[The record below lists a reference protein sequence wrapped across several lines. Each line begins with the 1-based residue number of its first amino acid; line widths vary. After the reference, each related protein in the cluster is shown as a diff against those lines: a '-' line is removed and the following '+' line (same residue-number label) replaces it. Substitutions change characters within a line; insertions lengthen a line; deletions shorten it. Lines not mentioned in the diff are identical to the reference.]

1 MAKLN
6 AAGRAKVPQSQFGVP
21 SKAGSAGA
29 KKKSGNYPMPD
40 KAHAKAA
47 LALDHNAPASQ
58 RPAIEAKARKV
69 LGSSKAAPK
78 GKARGK

>member
-1 MAKLN
+1 
-6 AAGRAKVPQSQFGVP
+6 
-21 SKAGSAGA
+21 
-29 KKKSGNYPMPD
+29 MPD

-69 LGSSKAAPK
+69 LGTAKK